1 MQNPDE
7 SDGRVAE
14 VRFALDIVRPDR
26 LRTLLLRACLCPP
39 DAAAAAWRD
48 FQALAGDLKQFFETD
63 LTGLKGL
70 LPVIYGAARRNDFT
84 LEKELQSYLRV
95 ATVREELRSTVIREI
110 HADILTASTG
120 ADIPVIA
127 LRGGALADTVYES
140 PVERHCHALHLLVH
154 PDALTAA
161 GEALRGCGFVPA
173 RLPEAAPGARQ
184 GFRHTDGLPLVV
196 HTALYDVPVY
206 HHDAAALWSASLP
219 AEIAGVPVRIPSPTH
234 HLIYILTAA
243 FHERTRGHLRW
254 ACDAKLLIDGNPGID
269 WPEFSRIVR
278 DSRLDL
284 PVDTMLRYLTECLD
298 APVPEHVLTTFDT
311 SPRWTNR
318 KAIEAALSGA
328 VGGVTTFREIW
339 RDRMRSRQG
348 HRTLL
353 RFLFLPSSDFL
364 LYRFGPRA
372 KPLVPICYIHR
383 PAVYVTQRLF
393 WRISGLPVFGR
404 LTHRGKVAAAIAKTR
419 T

>member
-1 MQNPDE
+1 MKNPE
-7 SDGRVAE
+7 EADGRVAE
-14 VRFALDIVRPDR
+14 IRSALDIVRPDR

-48 FQALAGDLKQFFETD
+48 FHALAGDLKHFFETD

-70 LPVIYGAARRNDFT
+70 LPVIYGAARRNDFV

-95 ATVREELRSTVIREI
+95 ATVREDLRSTVIREI
-110 HADILTASTG
+110 HAGVLTALTE

-127 LRGGALADTVYES
+127 LRGGALADTVYET
-140 PVERHCHALHLLVH
+140 PVERHCHALHLLIH

-161 GEALRGCGFVPA
+161 ENALRGCGFAPA

-196 HTALYDVPVY
+196 HTALYDAPVY
-206 HHDAAALWSASLP
+206 RPDTAALWAASLP
-219 AEIAGVPVRIPSPTH
+219 ADIAGVPVRTPTPTH

-254 ACDAKLLIDGNPGID
+254 ACDAMLLIDGTPGID
-269 WPEFSRIVR
+269 WPEFSRIVKG
-278 DSRLDL
+278 SRLDL
-284 PVDTMLRYLTECLD
+284 PVDTMLRYLVEELD
-298 APVPEHVLTTFDT
+298 APVPKDVLTALDA
-311 SPRWTNR
+311 SDRWTNR
-318 KAIEAALSGA
+318 PALEAALSGA
-328 VGGVTTFREIW
+328 VGGITACREIW
-339 RDRMRSRQG
+339 RDRMHSRHG
-348 HRTLL
+348 RRTLL
-353 RFLFLPSSDFL
+353 RFLCLPSADFL

-372 KPLVPICYIHR
+372 RPLLPIRYAYR
-383 PAVYVTQRLF
+383 PAAYIAQRLY
-393 WRISGLPVFGR
+393 WRISALPVFGR

>member
-7 SDGRVAE
+7 PHDRKAE
-14 VRFALDIVRPDR
+14 VKFALAIVWPDR
-26 LRTLLLRACLCPP
+26 MRTLLLRACLGSPKP
-39 DAAAAAWRD
+39 ATTAWRD
-48 FQALAGDLKQFFETD
+48 FQALAGDLKHFFETD

-70 LPVIYGAARRNDFT
+70 LPVVYAAARRNEFA

-95 ATVREELRSTVIREI
+95 ATVREELRSTVIRDI
-110 HADILTASTG
+110 HAGVLTALTE

-127 LRGGALADTVYES
+127 LRGGALADTGYET

-161 GEALRGCGFVPA
+161 GDALRGCGFAPA

-196 HTALYDVPVY
+196 HTALYDAPVY
-206 HHDAAALWSASLP
+206 RHDSAALWSASLP
-219 AEIAGVPVRIPSPTH
+219 ADIAGIPVRIPSPTH
-234 HLIYILTAA
+234 HLIYVLTAA

-254 ACDAKLLIDGNPGID
+254 ACDAMLLIDGNPGID
-269 WPEFSRIVR
+269 WPEFSRIVQ
-278 DSRLDL
+278 SSGLDL
-284 PVDTMLRYLTECLD
+284 PVDTMLRYLSEHLD
-298 APVPEHVLTTFDT
+298 APVPADVLSALDT
-311 SPRWTNR
+311 SPRWSDR
-318 KAIEAALSGA
+318 EALEAALSGA
-328 VGGVTTFREIW
+328 VGGVATFREIW
-339 RDRMRSRQG
+339 RDRMHSKDG

-353 RFLFLPSSDFL
+353 RFLFLPSTNFL

-372 KPLVPICYIHR
+372 KPLVPIRYAYR
-383 PAVYVTQRLF
+383 PAAFVTQRLF
-393 WRISGLPVFGR
+393 WRISALPVFGR